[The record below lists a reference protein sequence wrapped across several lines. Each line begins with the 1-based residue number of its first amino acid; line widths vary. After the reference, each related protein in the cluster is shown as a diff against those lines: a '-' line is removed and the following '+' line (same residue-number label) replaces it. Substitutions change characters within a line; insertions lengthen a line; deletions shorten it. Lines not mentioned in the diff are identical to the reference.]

1 MRSAESD
8 GGLVTRFD
16 GRFRVL
22 VLMAADAVCLFSVWT
37 FTVWAYRALGPGHY
51 KYGAEFYLR
60 LWPVVLVYIALN
72 AMFRLYHGSVMHP
85 AAPVTPPEE
94 LRRLVGSSL
103 LTHLGLIAYLA
114 LAYQTTEHYSRAV
127 IVISGC
133 LAAFLA
139 HAWLRARGAEVDRRL
154 AAIERSQKTAEI
166 LGARH
171 ALPKGAVLKREDV
184 APMRTLAAV
193 TSDDNIPADQ
203 AVLVLGRP
211 LLHAVSAEDPI
222 LWSYI
227 DGGRDASRGL
237 ADSIQAR
244 MRAVS
249 IPVSGAAAVSG
260 LVRPND
266 HVDVLGSF
274 ALPAEGAAAGGAE
287 PELVTLTVLQNATV
301 LATGTETARSGSRR
315 EGAGYGTVTLLVS
328 PREAEVLVF
337 AQQMKGRLFLTLR
350 NPSDLHFEEKLPRVD
365 FRKIEEELE
374 GLNAERQ
381 KRLGAASRAT
391 AR

>member
-1 MRSAESD
+1 MKQKLLLLAS
-8 GGLVTRFD
+8 V
-16 GRFRVL
+16 
-22 VLMAADAVCLFSVWT
+22 AVGV
-37 FTVWAYRALGPGHY
+37 
-51 KYGAEFYLR
+51 
-60 LWPVVLVYIALN
+60 
-72 AMFRLYHGSVMHP
+72 
-85 AAPVTPPEE
+85 
-94 LRRLVGSSL
+94 
-103 LTHLGLIAYLA
+103 
-114 LAYQTTEHYSRAV
+114 
-127 IVISGC
+127 
-133 LAAFLA
+133 LAAVLA
-139 HAWLRARGAEVDRRL
+139 HAWLAARGAEVDRRL
-154 AAIERSQKTAEI
+154 AAIERSQKTVEI

-171 ALPKGAVLKREDV
+171 ALPKGAVLAREDLV
-184 APMRTLAAV
+184 PMRTLAAV

-203 AVLVLGRP
+203 AVLVVGRP
-211 LLHAVSAEDPI
+211 LLHAVSAEDPV
-222 LWSYI
+222 LWSYV

-237 ADSIQAR
+237 ADQIQAR

-249 IPVSGAAAVSG
+249 VPVSGAAAVSG

-274 ALPAEGAAAGGAE
+274 ALPSAGAAGSE
-287 PELVTLTVLQNATV
+287 QELVTLTVLQNATV
-301 LATGTETARSGSRR
+301 LATGTETARSSSRR
-315 EGAGYGTVTLLVS
+315 EGTGYGTVTLLVS

>member
-1 MRSAESD
+1 MKQKLLLLAS
-8 GGLVTRFD
+8 V
-16 GRFRVL
+16 
-22 VLMAADAVCLFSVWT
+22 AVGV
-37 FTVWAYRALGPGHY
+37 
-51 KYGAEFYLR
+51 
-60 LWPVVLVYIALN
+60 
-72 AMFRLYHGSVMHP
+72 
-85 AAPVTPPEE
+85 
-94 LRRLVGSSL
+94 
-103 LTHLGLIAYLA
+103 
-114 LAYQTTEHYSRAV
+114 
-127 IVISGC
+127 

-154 AAIERSQKTAEI
+154 AAIERSQRTAEI

-171 ALPKGAVLKREDV
+171 ALPKGAVLRREDV

-193 TSDDNIPADQ
+193 TSEDNIPADQ

-211 LLHAVSAEDPI
+211 LLHAVAAEDPI
-222 LWSYI
+222 LWSYV
-227 DGGRDASRGL
+227 DGGRDSSRGL
-237 ADSIQAR
+237 AESIQAR

-274 ALPAEGAAAGGAE
+274 SLPAEGAAAGGAE

-365 FRKIEEELE
+365 FRRIEEELE

>member
-1 MRSAESD
+1 MKQKLLLLAS
-8 GGLVTRFD
+8 V
-16 GRFRVL
+16 
-22 VLMAADAVCLFSVWT
+22 AVGV
-37 FTVWAYRALGPGHY
+37 
-51 KYGAEFYLR
+51 
-60 LWPVVLVYIALN
+60 
-72 AMFRLYHGSVMHP
+72 
-85 AAPVTPPEE
+85 
-94 LRRLVGSSL
+94 
-103 LTHLGLIAYLA
+103 
-114 LAYQTTEHYSRAV
+114 
-127 IVISGC
+127 

-139 HAWLRARGAEVDRRL
+139 HAWLAARGAEVDRRL
-154 AAIERSQKTAEI
+154 AAIERSQKTVEI

-274 ALPAEGAAAGGAE
+274 SLPAEGAAAGGAE

-365 FRKIEEELE
+365 FRRIEEELE
-374 GLNAERQ
+374 DLNAQRQ
-381 KRLGAASRAT
+381 RNLGAASR
-391 AR
+391 R

>member
-1 MRSAESD
+1 MKQKLLLLAS
-8 GGLVTRFD
+8 V
-16 GRFRVL
+16 
-22 VLMAADAVCLFSVWT
+22 AVGV
-37 FTVWAYRALGPGHY
+37 
-51 KYGAEFYLR
+51 
-60 LWPVVLVYIALN
+60 
-72 AMFRLYHGSVMHP
+72 
-85 AAPVTPPEE
+85 
-94 LRRLVGSSL
+94 
-103 LTHLGLIAYLA
+103 
-114 LAYQTTEHYSRAV
+114 
-127 IVISGC
+127 

-154 AAIERSQKTAEI
+154 AAIERSQRTAEI

-171 ALPKGAVLKREDV
+171 ALPKGAVLRREDV

-274 ALPAEGAAAGGAE
+274 ALPAAAGGAGAE